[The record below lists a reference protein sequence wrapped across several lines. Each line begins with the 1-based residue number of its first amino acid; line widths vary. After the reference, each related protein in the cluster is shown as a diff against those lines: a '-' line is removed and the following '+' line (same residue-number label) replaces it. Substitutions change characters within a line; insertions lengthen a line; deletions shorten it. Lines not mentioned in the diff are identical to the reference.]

1 MIISFARQKE
11 TKFMIPLKIKMI
23 WMILL
28 RIKKIKIMTVKIQ
41 TGKVLMLMTIQ
52 TNQMVVEAQ
61 MKMIMVIK

>member
-1 MIISFARQKE
+1 MIISYARQKE
-11 TKFMIPLKIKMI
+11 TKFMILLKIKMT

-28 RIKKIKIMTVKIQ
+28 RRKKIKIMTVKIQ